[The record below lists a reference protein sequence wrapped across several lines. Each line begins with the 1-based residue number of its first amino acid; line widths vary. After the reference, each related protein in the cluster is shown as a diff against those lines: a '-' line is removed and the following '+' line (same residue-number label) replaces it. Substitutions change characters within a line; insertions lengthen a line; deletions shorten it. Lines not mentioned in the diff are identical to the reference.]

1 MLILAIVGG
10 FVLLVGLTFLYILKG
25 RTKIHAIETVVADT
39 EMDLFHIFGYSMYMP
54 EDSPS
59 FDIYRHFVF
68 NYANFQITA
77 GAHQQAKGFDI
88 DSEFV
93 EESLQVLSKKMGRT
107 LMLAPDNEI
116 HSEIKVVHRD
126 LNTPDNEGIE
136 KMERIPKDA
145 FVVTKL
151 RQNELGLSKVSLEIY
166 RNGIY
171 IRRHVLKAWAEHP
184 FRIYKTSFSNEVIL
198 MYSKGRTNYG
208 IAIAVIDLTSGD
220 FVFNKHIT

>member
-10 FVLLVGLTFLYILKG
+10 FVLLGLTFLYILHG
-25 RTKIHAIETVVADT
+25 RTKIHAIESVVADT
-39 EMDLFHIFGYSMYMP
+39 ETDLFHIFGYTMYMP

-68 NYANFQITA
+68 NYSNFQITA
-77 GAHQQAKGFDI
+77 GANQQAEGFDI

-93 EESLQVLSKKMGRT
+93 AGSLEMLSGKMGRT
-107 LMLAPDNEI
+107 LSLAPENEI
-116 HSEIKVVHRD
+116 RSEIKVIHRD
-126 LNTPDNEGIE
+126 LNTPDSEDDQLT
-136 KMERIPKDA
+136 ERTPRDA

-151 RQNELGLSKVSLEIY
+151 RQNELGYSKVSLEIY
-166 RNGIY
+166 RNGIF

-184 FRIYKTSFSNEVIL
+184 FHIFKTSFSNEVIM